1 MIRAIRAAGPM
12 DTPLPPL
19 KPEFLAMLVKGV
31 SLTLSSC
38 DHALNP
44 SVMRAVGSRIDDGGR
59 RITAY
64 LGRAQS
70 RQLLADIASTGRL
83 AAVFSQPS
91 THLTLQL
98 KSRRVRIREARADDH
113 PYPQSYLRSMEQ
125 EVAAVGFAPVYAQA
139 LLAYAPDEL
148 VAVEFEPDEA
158 YDQTPGSKA
167 GSPLVSAP

>member
-1 MIRAIRAAGPM
+1 
-12 DTPLPPL
+12 
-19 KPEFLAMLVKGV
+19 
-31 SLTLSSC
+31 
-38 DHALNP
+38 
-44 SVMRAVGSRIDDGGR
+44 
-59 RITAY
+59 
-64 LGRAQS
+64 
-70 RQLLADIASTGRL
+70 
-83 AAVFSQPS
+83 
-91 THLTLQL
+91 L

-125 EVAAVGFAPVYAQA
+125 EVAAVGFAPVYARA